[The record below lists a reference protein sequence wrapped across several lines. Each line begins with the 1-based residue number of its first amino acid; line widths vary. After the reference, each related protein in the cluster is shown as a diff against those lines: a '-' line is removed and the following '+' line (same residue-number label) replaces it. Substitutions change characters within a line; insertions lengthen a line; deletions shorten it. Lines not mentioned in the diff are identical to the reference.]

1 MNTKKEKTK
10 AKTLPLLIV
19 FILLFLFSENAYSA
33 ENKKSLPTVIING
46 KKVFVEIAD
55 SEKTRK
61 KGLMGRSVLDKNSG
75 MLFIYPDNAV
85 RYFWMKNTYVALDM
99 AFIDSSMVIKT
110 LHTADAVNDSTILY
124 SSYVPVKYVL
134 EVNRGW
140 FAEHDVHTGD
150 TVTFD
155 KNPLPEG
162 D

>member
-1 MNTKKEKTK
+1 MINIKRQKNKKTR
-10 AKTLPLLIV
+10 ALIV
-19 FILLFLFSENAYSA
+19 LFILQIFFYFDSYST
-33 ENKKSLPTVIING
+33 EKKKSNPTITIKG
-46 KKVFVEIAD
+46 TTVFVEIAD

-75 MLFIYPDNAV
+75 MLFIYADSAV

-99 AFIDSSMVIKT
+99 AFIDSNMVIKT

-140 FAEHDVHTGD
+140 FEEHNVHTGD